1 METARIEQ
9 RAGVRTSPDRI
20 WEVLSDLPGWDRWN
34 PYERGV
40 GGAIAFGGSITLTEA
55 LPGMAERR
63 VEARVGDWQPGARL
77 VWVDKR
83 GFLFRVIRLFEI
95 QELEPG
101 SCIVTSGVQFEG
113 LRGELFHDK
122 HRKGIRAAYSDIVEG
137 LKAAAEG

>member
-1 METARIEQ
+1 METTRIEH
-9 RAGVRTSPDRI
+9 RAGVRATSDRI
-20 WEVLSDLPGWDRWN
+20 WEVLSDLPQWDRWN

-40 GGAIAFGGSITLTEA
+40 GGAIAFGGSITLTET

-95 QELEPG
+95 EELEPG
-101 SCIVTSGVQFEG
+101 SCIVTSGTLFEG

-122 HRKGIRAAYSDIVEG
+122 HKKAIKAAHGVIAEG
-137 LKAAAEG
+137 LKLAAET